1 MIIDSF
7 STFVKPR
14 KPISSFITELTSI
27 TNEMVVNSPYIESV
41 FKDFL
46 AFIEGSVL
54 VAQNADFDTGF
65 LYQTMRNQNIEIT
78 RYPCIDT
85 LDLARTLYPEGLKN
99 YKLET
104 IAKYL
109 KVEIEQQ
116 HRAIH
121 DARTTTNVFNRML
134 VDLFNEGITKY
145 NSINTLIKP
154 EQLAKTK
161 RPTHLCILVRNKTG
175 LKNFYKIISDAHTT
189 HFNRDACVHKTV
201 LDKYREGLLVGSGC
215 ANGDIFETAYE
226 KSYEELLD
234 KVSYYDYLEVQPP
247 ECYNWL
253 FENLPDEER
262 ILIIQDIIKKIISAG
277 NEKNVLVVA
286 TGDVHQLLKEDSK
299 YRSIYLSVA
308 RPNGG
313 GPHPLSRYAP
323 LNMHFRSTTEML
335 DDFSF
340 LPANEAYDLVV
351 TNTKKI
357 NEMIEDYP
365 LFPNKLYVPRDDFMS
380 KIGVPSMKEA
390 VYDISFATTRKKY
403 GEIYLFMFKNV

>member
-1 MIIDSF
+1 M
-7 STFVKPR
+7 
-14 KPISSFITELTSI
+14 
-27 TNEMVVNSPYIESV
+27 
-41 FKDFL
+41 
-46 AFIEGSVL
+46 
-54 VAQNADFDTGF
+54 
-65 LYQTMRNQNIEIT
+65 
-78 RYPCIDT
+78 
-85 LDLARTLYPEGLKN
+85 
-99 YKLET
+99 
-104 IAKYL
+104 
-109 KVEIEQQ
+109 
-116 HRAIH
+116 
-121 DARTTTNVFNRML
+121 
-134 VDLFNEGITKY
+134 
-145 NSINTLIKP
+145 
-154 EQLAKTK
+154 
-161 RPTHLCILVRNKTG
+161 
-175 LKNFYKIISDAHTT
+175 
-189 HFNRDACVHKTV
+189 
-201 LDKYREGLLVGSGC
+201 GSGC

-262 ILIIQDIIKKIISAG
+262 IPIIQDIIKKIISAG

-403 GEIYLFMFKNV
+403 GENLPLYVQERLEKELEAIIGHGYFSVYFISHLLVKNSNEAGYIVGSRGSVGSSFVATMMGITEVNPLKPHYVCPKCKFSVFKLSDEEKERYHMSVPAELDAKLKKVGVGMDLEDAYCPICGEKLNKDGVDIAFETFLGFKGDKVPDIDLNFSGEYQAKAHLFCQDTFGIDNAFRAGTVSTVMEKTAFAYTRDY